1 MQAINRPF
9 NQLIN
14 GSTQFFIP
22 VFQRDFTW
30 GEDQC
35 RQFWQDIGRSSSNAN
50 SPSGHFLGSFVYV
63 DSSDTSAGFTRW
75 MVIDGQQRLTTLTIL
90 LVALRDV
97 LVHLGTSGDPNN
109 PKPEAIDG
117 LFLKNL
123 WWARTNFRW
132 RN

>member
-14 GSTQFFIP
+14 GNTQFFIP

-63 DSSDTSAGFTRW
+63 GSNRPA
-75 MVIDGQQRLTTLTIL
+75 
-90 LVALRDV
+90 
-97 LVHLGTSGDPNN
+97 
-109 PKPEAIDG
+109 
-117 LFLKNL
+117 
-123 WWARTNFRW
+123 TNFPGISVDSNRVD
-132 RN
+132 RLVEKVGLGVEP